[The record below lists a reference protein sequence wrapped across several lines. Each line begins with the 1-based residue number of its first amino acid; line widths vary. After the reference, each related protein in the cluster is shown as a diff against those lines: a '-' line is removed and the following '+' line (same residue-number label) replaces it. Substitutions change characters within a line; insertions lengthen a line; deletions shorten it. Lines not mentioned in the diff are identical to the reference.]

1 MAYDAEIAER
11 IRTLL
16 SGRHDVHE
24 QKLFGGLCFMLRGN
38 MCCAVSGRGGL
49 LVRVGPDAP
58 PSIFRERHASPMEMR
73 GRIMA
78 GYVRVAPGGY
88 QTARD
93 LKKWV
98 TRAVGFVA
106 TLPQKARKPAG
117 RKTKV
122 IGSKKSSI
130 SPRVRS

>member
-1 MAYDAEIAER
+1 MAFDEDVAER

-16 SGRHDVHE
+16 AGRADVHE
-24 QKLFGGLCFMLRGN
+24 QKLFGGLCFMVRGH

-58 PSIFRERHASPMEMR
+58 PSLFREPHASAMEMR

-78 GYVRVAPGGY
+78 GYVRVASDGY
-88 QTARD
+88 RNAAS

-98 TRAVGFVA
+98 TRAVDFVA
-106 TLPQKARKPAG
+106 TLPMRAKKTATKKASATK
-117 RKTKV
+117 KTKV
-122 IGSKKSSI
+122 TKRKK
-130 SPRVRS
+130 

>member
-1 MAYDAEIAER
+1 MAYDKEIAGR

-16 SGRHDVHE
+16 SGRTDVTE
-24 QKLFGGLCFMLRGN
+24 QKLFGGLCFMVRGH

-58 PSIFRERHASPMEMR
+58 AFVFSEPHATPMEMR

-78 GYVRVAPGGY
+78 GYVRVAPDGY
-88 QTARD
+88 QNAAG

-98 TRAVGFVA
+98 TRATDFVE
-106 TLPQKARKPAG
+106 TLPKKAKRTAAKKATVKKKARAAK
-117 RKTKV
+117 RKK
-122 IGSKKSSI
+122 
-130 SPRVRS
+130 

>member
-1 MAYDAEIAER
+1 MAYDAELAER

-16 SGRHDVHE
+16 SGRSDVHE
-24 QKLFGGLCFMLRGN
+24 QRMFGGLCFMLRGN

-58 PSIFRERHASPMEMR
+58 ASVLREPHASHMEMR
-73 GRIMA
+73 GRVMA

-88 QTARD
+88 RTARE

-98 TRAVGFVA
+98 TRAVDFTA
-106 TLPQKARKPAG
+106 TLPKKARRTAAKKKAGVTG
-117 RKTKV
+117 RKK
-122 IGSKKSSI
+122 
-130 SPRVRS
+130 

>member
-1 MAYDAEIAER
+1 MAYDREAAER

-16 SGRHDVHE
+16 SSRSDVAE
-24 QKLFGGLCFMLRGN
+24 QKLFGGLCFTVRGH

-58 PSIFRERHASPMEMR
+58 AFVFSEPHATPMEMR

-78 GYVRVAPGGY
+78 DYVRVAPGAYESAG
-88 QTARD
+88 D

-98 TRAVGFVA
+98 TRAVDFVT
-106 TLPQKARKPAG
+106 TLPKKEKKAATRKAPAKKTARSTKR
-117 RKTKV
+117 RK
-122 IGSKKSSI
+122 
-130 SPRVRS
+130 